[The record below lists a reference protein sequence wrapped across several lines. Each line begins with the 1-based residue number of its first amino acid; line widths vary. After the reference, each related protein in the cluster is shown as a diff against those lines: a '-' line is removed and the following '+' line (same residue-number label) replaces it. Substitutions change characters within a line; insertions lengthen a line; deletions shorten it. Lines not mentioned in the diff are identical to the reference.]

1 MKFVAL
7 AAFAATASAW
17 EQTTPGPGKNP
28 NLDKV
33 LEAMPTEL
41 QAMLSY
47 VPQDYMAALIGG
59 DAWLPTV
66 PSDFLAIATG
76 IPSDQRELFSSK
88 YVEFI
93 SDVSS
98 LLPTPADA
106 GNGDENDANEEAKP
120 TGSEEEES
128 QSDEDSQSDESESD
142 EVDSDEP
149 ESEDSSS
156 GASLVRPIAA
166 IAMVAAAV
174 SYF

>member
-1 MKFVAL
+1 MKFIAL
-7 AAFAATASAW
+7 AAFVAAASAW

-41 QAMLSY
+41 QALLSY
-47 VPQDYMAALIGG
+47 VPQDYMAALLGG

-76 IPSDQRELFSSK
+76 IPDDKRDMFSSK

-93 SDVSS
+93 SDVST

-106 GNGDENDANEEAKP
+106 GNGDENDANEEATP
-120 TGSEEEES
+120 TGSEEE
-128 QSDEDSQSDESESD
+128 Q
-142 EVDSDEP
+142 P
-149 ESEDSSS
+149 GSED
-156 GASLVRPIAA
+156 GASLIRPAAA